1 MMRVT
6 APGRL
11 HFGLLSVPVA
21 GDPDPPARLFGGVG
35 LMIEEPSVRLT
46 VSRAKEWSATGPE
59 AQRALGFARTFATS
73 SPDLSPHTIEVECCP
88 EPHAGLGSGTALALA
103 VAKALAVEAGYGDW
117 PATELAV
124 RVGRGLRSAVG
135 VHGFERGGLIV
146 EAGKLP
152 GEAVAPLV
160 GHYEFPAEWRIML
173 ARPAGAPAWHGA
185 RERGAFARLGRN
197 NPTDA
202 LCRIVLT
209 GMLPALAG
217 RDLDAFGEALHEYN
231 ARAGEAFAAEQG
243 GSYADPAVAEL
254 VGLLRRA
261 GVKGVGQSSWGPTV
275 FAVLGDEGKVRTIRD
290 LLGGAAD
297 GATVC
302 PGSRYGARLE
312 RQ

>member
-1 MMRVT
+1 MTRVV
-6 APGRL
+6 APARL
-11 HFGLLSVPVA
+11 HFGLLAVPVA
-21 GDPDPPARLFGGVG
+21 GDPDPPARQFGGVG
-35 LMIEEPSVRLT
+35 LMIAEPCVTLR
-46 VSRAKEWSATGPE
+46 VSQAQEWSATGPE
-59 AQRALGFARTFATS
+59 AARALSFVRTFAAS
-73 SPDLSPHTIEVECCP
+73 LPDLPPHAIEVESCP

-103 VAKALAVEAGYGDW
+103 VAKALAVEAGHGDW

-135 VHGFERGGLIV
+135 VHGFEHGGLIV

-160 GHYEFPAEWRIML
+160 GRYEFPAEWRVVL

-209 GMLPALAG
+209 GMLPALAA

-243 GSYADPAVAEL
+243 GPYAGPAVTEL
-254 VGLLRRA
+254 VESLKGA

-275 FAVLGDEGKVRTIRD
+275 FAVTADPSVEKLMGHRPGWRGVVGICTVAQ
-290 LLGGAAD
+290 GGAKI
-297 GATVC
+297 C
-302 PGSRYGARLE
+302 N
-312 RQ
+312 Q